1 MSEPAW
7 ITVEE
12 TLAFHS
18 VLIANFGGSDGIRDE
33 GKLLAALN
41 RPKQQFFYEKRSLIE
56 LTTTYASGVVKSHPC
71 IDGNKRT
78 GLLLCQLFL
87 ETNGYKFEAS
97 EEEAAVQILALADDK
112 LSDEELTGWLL
123 LNCSKV

>member
-56 LTTTYASGVVKSHPC
+56 LTTTYASGVVKSQPF

-97 EEEAAVQILALADDK
+97 EEEAALQILALADDK

-123 LNCSKV
+123 MNCSKV

>member
-56 LTTTYASGVVKSHPC
+56 LTTTYASGVVKSQPF

-123 LNCSKV
+123 MNCSKV